1 MEKKVLKKNPP
12 KWVWNWIKEENLREL
27 DNYQYTGEDLSF
39 LVDLFLRDF
48 WNWCL
53 QYVPL
58 SIAYFF
64 SPSFISKIIMKFCC
78 FILREHA

>member
-1 MEKKVLKKNPP
+1 MKRNSKITKPP
-12 KWVWNWIKEENLREL
+12 KWVWNWIKDENLREL

-48 WNWCL
+48 WNWCI

-58 SIAYFF
+58 SIAYDSLLFD
-64 SPSFISKIIMKFCC
+64 SF
-78 FILREHA
+78 